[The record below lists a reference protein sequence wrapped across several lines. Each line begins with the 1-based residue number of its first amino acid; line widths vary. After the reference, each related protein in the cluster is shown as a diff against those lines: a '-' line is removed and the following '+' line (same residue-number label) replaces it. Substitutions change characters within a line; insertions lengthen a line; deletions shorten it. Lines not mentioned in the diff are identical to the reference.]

1 MNDENGGRRD
11 ETLSCVIDIVQFVFV
26 RKIRQKIH
34 RITRLCGNSRGR
46 PTQQVGQKVVFSSA
60 MLDIEREL
68 LQFQC
73 PAAKFMVLVLHR
85 LDVFE
90 RTMVSVY
97 GDHRRSK

>member
-1 MNDENGGRRD
+1 
-11 ETLSCVIDIVQFVFV
+11 
-26 RKIRQKIH
+26 
-34 RITRLCGNSRGR
+34 
-46 PTQQVGQKVVFSSA
+46 
-60 MLDIEREL
+60 MLDIERDL

-97 GDHRRSK
+97 GGHRRSKVDGESTDGSHQSQRFLFDRGIVEFSCPELAAEVADRVFQSINHLKQHCSQTVI